1 MPENLLS
8 GTEIG
13 ILHRLRKENP
23 QKVFYAIT
31 QLADCSNMKLISLE
45 KVLWSLEDM
54 VYQVKVSD
62 DIAAKARVAIQKML
76 DLS

>member
-1 MPENLLS
+1 
-8 GTEIG
+8 
-13 ILHRLRKENP
+13 
-23 QKVFYAIT
+23 
-31 QLADCSNMKLISLE
+31 MKLISLE

-54 VYQVKVSD
+54 VYQVKVPD